1 MEAKGPREVKAAE
14 KITVSLSLSP
24 SLPSLFLRK
33 FVISGCTLAILVSV
47 PSSFLPLILE
57 Q

>member
-47 PSSFLPLILE
+47 SSSFLPLILE